1 MNVTVKICERIS
13 KNKKDIQKL
22 LCQIQKNLT
31 YAQDH
36 LNDPNLVWGF
46 ITEIGDSIE
55 AASASAY
62 QVVSLLSLIED
73 AENINESEK
82 DVSESL
88 ECPHGFL
95 FGEDYGDDMSCTDC
109 EITDECDDA
118 WNAIRRRK
126 D

>member
-46 ITEIGDSIE
+46 ITEIEDSIE
-55 AASASAY
+55 AASTSAY

-73 AENINESEK
+73 AEKEGVESK
-82 DVSESL
+82 TVKTSI
-88 ECPHGFL
+88 ECPQGFL
-95 FGEDYGDDMSCTDC
+95 FGVD
-109 EITDECDDA
+109 CDDDISCNLCNLRSQCDVA
-118 WNAIRRRK
+118 QDEIDTK
-126 D
+126 GG